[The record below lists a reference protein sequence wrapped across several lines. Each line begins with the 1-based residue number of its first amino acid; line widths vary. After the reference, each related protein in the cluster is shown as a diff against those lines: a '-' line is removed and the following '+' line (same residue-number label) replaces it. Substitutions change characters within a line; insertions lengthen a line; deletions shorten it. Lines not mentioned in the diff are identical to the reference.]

1 MIVSFSPEKNNDAE
15 KLRCEG
21 FGVMWIVNN
30 TLLSASFVRQRT
42 RTPLKFSSP
51 PIFLSFFFCHFSSVL
66 NVPEPHMAASST
78 FTRPTQSLAS
88 LVPSWFLSGVPSW
101 GREEGTTPPREPL
114 RALDS
119 SVQFSFIYRA
129 PNTIKL
135 SLGAFQRTLLG
146 RPAPVHQGVSS
157 STSAVPATLS
167 GPVSR
172 TSPNSNFPKA
182 VFFSPPPLL

>member
-1 MIVSFSPEKNNDAE
+1 MIVFFSPEMNNDAE

-30 TLLSASFVRQRT
+30 TLLRASFVCQRT
-42 RTPLKFSSP
+42 RPPQFSSP
-51 PIFLSFFFCHFSSVL
+51 PIFLSTFRSHGSQL
-66 NVPEPHMAASST
+66 HHHQAHPESGLSG
-78 FTRPTQSLAS
+78 SL
-88 LVPSWFLSGVPSW
+88 LVPTWFLSGVPSW

-119 SVQFSFIYRA
+119 SVQFSFIYKA

-135 SLGAFQRTLLG
+135 SPGAFQRTLLG

-157 STSAVPATLS
+157 STSAVPAMLS

-182 VFFSPPPLL
+182 VSPPPPLL